1 MLTRERIVDTAFSV
15 LQEYG
20 LADLSM
26 RRLAKE
32 LGVQA
37 GALYW
42 HVPNKQE
49 LLYAVAELI
58 VADLPS
64 ATAADSAHEIALEL
78 RAKSLSIRDSAEV
91 IALAQALQP
100 YQLRPFARLREL
112 LDADPADSDSIKT
125 NSVKADLVKA
135 DRPNTQGSRVLI
147 HFILGALM
155 EEQTRSSL
163 ADVCAGQVSA
173 DQISAGRLNAAHP
186 EAEAAFDYGIEAI
199 LNGLAAT
206 PARRA

>member
-1 MLTRERIVDTAFSV
+1 MLTRERIVETALSV
-15 LQEYG
+15 LRDFG

-58 VADLPS
+58 VQDLPEATTQNS
-64 ATAADSAHEIALEL
+64 ARQIAVDL
-78 RAKSLSIRDSAEV
+78 RHRLLSIRDSAEV
-91 IALAQALQP
+91 VSLAQALQP
-100 YQLRPFARLREL
+100 YQLAPFAKFREL
-112 LDADPADSDSIKT
+112 LDDDADS
-125 NSVKADLVKA
+125 V
-135 DRPNTQGSRVLI
+135 RGSRVLI

-155 EEQTRSSL
+155 EEQTTANL
-163 ADVCAGQVSA
+163 AE
-173 DQISAGRLNAAHP
+173 L
-186 EAEAAFDYGIEAI
+186 
-199 LNGLAAT
+199 T
-206 PARRA
+206 

>member
-1 MLTRERIVDTAFSV
+1 MLTRERIVHTAFSV

-20 LADLSM
+20 LSDLSM

-112 LDADPADSDSIKT
+112 LDADPADSDSIK
-125 NSVKADLVKA
+125 ADSIKA

-155 EEQTRSSL
+155 EEQTRSNL
-163 ADVCAGQVSA
+163 ADVGA
-173 DQISAGRLNAAHP
+173 DHVGAERLNATHP